1 MDVRQREQLEQDG
14 YVLLEAVLTEA
25 EVGRL
30 LDRLEELWAMEGERA
45 GEENYI
51 EHNARRLAN
60 LVNKGDIF
68 LPVLRHP
75 SVLEAV
81 RVVLGPQVRLSMMN
95 AHDAL
100 PQTTAPSRAARER
113 GRGKVVTTSSD
124 TIQPLHSDA
133 DHGGKPD
140 EQGYYACTSIWMLDD
155 FTHQNG
161 ATRLVPGTHRSSKLP
176 KEAMADANAPH
187 PDEVI
192 VEGRAGDVL
201 VFNGHCW
208 HGGRANRTSSHRRAI
223 LTHYIRADHPQR
235 LVQTEALAREV
246 QERMDLWE
254 RELLGLED

>member
-14 YVLLEAVLTEA
+14 YVFLEAVLTEA

-30 LDRLEELWAMEGERA
+30 LDRLEVLWAMEGERA
-45 GEENYI
+45 GEENYF

-60 LVNKGDIF
+60 LLNKGDIF

-75 SVLEAV
+75 TVLEAV
-81 RVVLGPQVRLSMMN
+81 LVVLGPRVRLSMMN
-95 AHDAL
+95 ARDAL
-100 PQTTAPSRAARER
+100 PHSGPS
-113 GRGKVVTTSSD
+113 
-124 TIQPLHSDA
+124 QPLHSDA
-133 DHGGKPD
+133 DHDGKPD
-140 EQGYYACTSIWMLDD
+140 ESGYHACTSIWMLDD
-155 FTHQNG
+155 FTRPNG
-161 ATRLVPGTHRSSKLP
+161 ATRLVPRTHRSSKLP

-192 VEGRAGDVL
+192 LTGRAGDVL

-208 HGGRANRTSSHRRAI
+208 HGGRVNRTSSHRRAI

-235 LVQTEALAREV
+235 LVQREALAREV
-246 QERMDLWE
+246 QERMEPRE